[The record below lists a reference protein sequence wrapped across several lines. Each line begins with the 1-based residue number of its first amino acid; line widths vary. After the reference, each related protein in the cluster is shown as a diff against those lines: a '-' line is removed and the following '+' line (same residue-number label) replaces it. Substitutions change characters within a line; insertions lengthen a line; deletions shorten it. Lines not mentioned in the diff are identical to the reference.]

1 MVEKSAHL
9 CNNRENRKFLKVG
22 ELMKKLLLI
31 LTLAA
36 LTLSLAACQGEG
48 KRLFSFLPDELGKEE
63 SSTTEAPTTEE
74 TTTEAT
80 TIEIP
85 ITEVPTEPMPDMPYE
100 DQIALL
106 AVNAQQWVKTDPTI
120 PYSFAVTDLDRN
132 GRLEIITSI
141 CMGTGIFSE
150 NDIWEINETF
160 DGVVQ
165 CKSDFDEYYSQSD
178 LAFGD
183 MRAFE
188 RGGDYYYIVTDYIRS
203 GYAYN
208 AEETRSLCLKNGA
221 YSETLL
227 AYRVTEVSV
236 DYEETTSYYN
246 ADGEVISEEEYSM
259 MPEMYFLDARPYT
272 ATLGWISFYEN
283 EIEVMDTL
291 AWESVLTAS
300 WQSFGLTE
308 AG

>member
-1 MVEKSAHL
+1 
-9 CNNRENRKFLKVG
+9 
-22 ELMKKLLLI
+22 MKKLLLL

-36 LTLSLAACQGEG
+36 LILSLAACQGEKQG
-48 KRLFSFLPDELGKEE
+48 IFPFLQEKLDKEE
-63 SSTTEAPTTEE
+63 SSTTEPTTTEE
-74 TTTEAT
+74 TTTEAPT
-80 TIEIP
+80 TEAP
-85 ITEVPTEPMPDMPYE
+85 TTETPTELMPEMPYE

-106 AVNAQQWVKTDPTI
+106 AVNAQQWVKTDPAI

-150 NDIWEINETF
+150 NDIWEVNETF
-160 DGVVQ
+160 DGVIQ
-165 CKSDFDEYYSQSD
+165 CESDFDEYYSESD

-188 RGGDYYYIVTDYIRS
+188 RGGDYYYIVTDYIRN

-236 DYEETTSYYN
+236 DYEETTTYYN
-246 ADGEVISEEEYSM
+246 ADGAVISEAEFET
-259 MPEMYFLDARPYT
+259 MPEVCFADARPYT
-272 ATLGWISFYEN
+272 ATLGWYSFDED

-291 AWESVLTAS
+291 AWESVLTES
-300 WQSFGLTE
+300 WQSFGLK
-308 AG
+308 